1 MCKLTLVGKAFLWHQ
16 VRCIVG
22 VLFLIGS
29 GKESPCVVKQLL
41 DIDNCKR
48 YVFKSGCVF

>member
-29 GKESPCVVKQLL
+29 GKESPSVVKRLL